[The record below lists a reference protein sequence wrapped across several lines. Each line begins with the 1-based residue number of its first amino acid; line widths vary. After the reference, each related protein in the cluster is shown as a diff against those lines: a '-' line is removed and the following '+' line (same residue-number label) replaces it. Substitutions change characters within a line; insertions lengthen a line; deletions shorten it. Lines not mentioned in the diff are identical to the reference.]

1 MRQLP
6 WISPWNLN
14 AIVCPI
20 KKETKKHTQRRRTE
34 IGNAEIRARNAF
46 FLDSGGNEALS
57 TP

>member
-1 MRQLP
+1 
-6 WISPWNLN
+6 
-14 AIVCPI
+14 VCPI